1 MPSTLQRFVLW
12 DYPRASWQYDVMVGI
27 ILIFVMLTPR
37 DWFRDQPRIPH
48 SSEIALLPAAHG
60 SNVFWIEPELVSSFP
75 ETQRLAQLS
84 QVLKKKTGKQ
94 LAVTRLDPIYDSVNE
109 VKGYMAF
116 TKP

>member
-27 ILIFVMLTPR
+27 ILIFVMLMPR

-48 SSEIALLPAAHG
+48 SSEIALLPAARG
-60 SNVFWIEPELVSSFP
+60 ANVFWIEPELVSSFP
-75 ETQRLAQLS
+75 EKQRLAQLS
-84 QVLKKKTGKQ
+84 QVLRKKTGKQ
-94 LAVTRLDPIYDSVNE
+94 LEVTRLDPIYDSENE
-109 VKGYMAF
+109 IKGYMAF